1 MKNTN
6 TLLEKLK
13 QLLADEKQ
21 TTPEYG
27 ELKRHFGWEFDGMR
41 LHEFY
46 FGNMLNANSPLDQG
60 SSLRAQLAAQFGSY
74 EMWEKDFRA
83 TAAMRG
89 IGWAILRYER
99 ETGMLFN
106 AWANE
111 HDVGHLAGTKILLI
125 MDVFEHA
132 YITDYGIK
140 RADYIEAFMKAVDW
154 TRVEERFQSAS

>member
-1 MKNTN
+1 
-6 TLLEKLK
+6 
-13 QLLADEKQ
+13 
-21 TTPEYG
+21 
-27 ELKRHFGWEFDGMR
+27 
-41 LHEFY
+41 
-46 FGNMLNANSPLDQG
+46 
-60 SSLRAQLAAQFGSY
+60 
-74 EMWEKDFRA
+74 
-83 TAAMRG
+83 MRG